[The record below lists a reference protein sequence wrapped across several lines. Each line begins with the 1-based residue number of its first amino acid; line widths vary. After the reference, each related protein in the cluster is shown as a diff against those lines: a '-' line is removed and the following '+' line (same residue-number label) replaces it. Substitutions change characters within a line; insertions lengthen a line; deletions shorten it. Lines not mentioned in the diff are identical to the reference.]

1 MLVSNKHQ
9 FNLFNKNWQVE
20 ATVKRFVF
28 TKNYYL
34 PFFFF
39 FVSLL
44 FFWRCFC
51 NLMMNLPFFFFFVS
65 LLFFE
70 GVFVIWWWIT
80 TKTKTFL
87 YERFICIKI
96 SRCPDNCPRGKLP
109 SRVWFRVR
117 VRIRFGR
124 QFSTGAIALESNI
137 NILLLRQEA
146 VPRRYSVKKEFL
158 KFLQN
163 WHENTFLEISFLITL
178 HAWGFSMHFAKF

>member
-1 MLVSNKHQ
+1 MAGRGHRKKICIYKKLLLA
-9 FNLFNKNWQVE
+9 LFLL
-20 ATVKRFVF
+20 FC
-28 TKNYYL
+28 
-34 PFFFF
+34 FFA
-39 FVSLL
+39 